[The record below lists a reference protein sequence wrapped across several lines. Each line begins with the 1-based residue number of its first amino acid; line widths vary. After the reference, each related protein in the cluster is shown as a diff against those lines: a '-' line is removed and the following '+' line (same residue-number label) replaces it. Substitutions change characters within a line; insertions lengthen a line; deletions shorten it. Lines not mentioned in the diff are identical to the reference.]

1 MRDDRFMFACIEVV
15 FPNELL
21 TFDTHIQIHSIKTS
35 FIKFLDL
42 LMMLITG
49 IRDCAIFSHVL
60 CRSNRFR
67 LHFVVVEGK

>member
-1 MRDDRFMFACIEVV
+1 MFACIEVV

-21 TFDTHIQIHSIKTS
+21 TFDTHIQIHSMKTS

-49 IRDCAIFSHVL
+49 I
-60 CRSNRFR
+60 
-67 LHFVVVEGK
+67 